1 MKKELILINTSNLHS
16 GGGLQVGISFL
27 YELSK
32 MTTDNLSSLHIV
44 VSSEIDKGLCQIG
57 VNKEVFE
64 KWLTE
69 NVDDD
74 IFTEAYAKLSEY
86 SGLSLHDLDE
96 VYKNH
101 TDEFIKDFKEIIK
114 QVATDKINDILLKYE
129 LK

>member
-1 MKKELILINTSNLHS
+1 MNKETINDLLTLTEKQSSKQNLTINKNN
-16 GGGLQVGISFL
+16 VI
-27 YELSK
+27 Y
-32 MTTDNLSSLHIV
+32 N
-44 VSSEIDKGLCQIG
+44 VSINADKGKVHIDIEKKKLS
-57 VNKEVFE
+57 NKEVFE

-101 TDEFIKDFKEIIK
+101 TNEFIKDFKEIIK
-114 QVATDKINDILLKYE
+114 QVAADKINDILLKYE

>member
-1 MKKELILINTSNLHS
+1 MNKETINDLLTLTEKQSSKQNLTINKNN
-16 GGGLQVGISFL
+16 VI
-27 YELSK
+27 Y
-32 MTTDNLSSLHIV
+32 N
-44 VSSEIDKGLCQIG
+44 VSINADKGKVHIDIEKKKLS
-57 VNKEVFE
+57 NKEVFE

-96 VYKNH
+96 VYKNY

>member
-1 MKKELILINTSNLHS
+1 MNKETINDLLTLTEKQSSKQNLT
-16 GGGLQVGISFL
+16 INKNKFI
-27 YELSK
+27 Y
-32 MTTDNLSSLHIV
+32 N
-44 VSSEIDKGLCQIG
+44 VSINADKGKVHIDIEKKKLS
-57 VNKEVFE
+57 NKEVFE

-86 SGLSLHDLDE
+86 SGLSLHDLDK

>member
-1 MKKELILINTSNLHS
+1 MNKETINDLLTLTEKQS
-16 GGGLQVGISFL
+16 
-27 YELSK
+27 SK
-32 MTTDNLSSLHIV
+32 QKLTINKNNVIYN
-44 VSSEIDKGLCQIG
+44 VSINADKGKVHIDIEKKKLS
-57 VNKEVFE
+57 NKEVFE

>member
-1 MKKELILINTSNLHS
+1 MNKETINDLLTLTEKQSSKQNLTINKNN
-16 GGGLQVGISFL
+16 VI
-27 YELSK
+27 Y
-32 MTTDNLSSLHIV
+32 N
-44 VSSEIDKGLCQIG
+44 VSINADKGKVHIDIEKKKLS
-57 VNKEVFE
+57 NKEVFE

-114 QVATDKINDILLKYE
+114 QVATDKINDMLLKYE

>member
-1 MKKELILINTSNLHS
+1 MNKETINDLLTLTEKQSSKQNLTINKNN
-16 GGGLQVGISFL
+16 VI
-27 YELSK
+27 Y
-32 MTTDNLSSLHIV
+32 N
-44 VSSEIDKGLCQIG
+44 VSINADKGKVHIDIEKKKLS
-57 VNKEVFE
+57 NREVFE

>member
-1 MKKELILINTSNLHS
+1 MNKETINDLLTLTEKQSSKQNLTINKNN
-16 GGGLQVGISFL
+16 VI
-27 YELSK
+27 Y
-32 MTTDNLSSLHIV
+32 N
-44 VSSEIDKGLCQIG
+44 VSINADKGKVHIDIEKKKLS
-57 VNKEVFE
+57 NKEVFE

-101 TDEFIKDFKEIIK
+101 KDEFIKDFKEIIK

>member
-1 MKKELILINTSNLHS
+1 MNKETINDLLTLTEKQSSKQNLTINKNN
-16 GGGLQVGISFL
+16 VI
-27 YELSK
+27 Y
-32 MTTDNLSSLHIV
+32 N
-44 VSSEIDKGLCQIG
+44 VSINADKGKVHIDIEKKKLS
-57 VNKEVFE
+57 NKEVFE

-114 QVATDKINDILLKYE
+114 QVATDKINDILLKYG

>member
-1 MKKELILINTSNLHS
+1 MNKETINDLLTLTENQSSKQNLTINKNN
-16 GGGLQVGISFL
+16 VI
-27 YELSK
+27 Y
-32 MTTDNLSSLHIV
+32 N
-44 VSSEIDKGLCQIG
+44 VSINADKGKVHIDIEKKKLS
-57 VNKEVFE
+57 NKEVFE

-96 VYKNH
+96 VYKNY

>member
-1 MKKELILINTSNLHS
+1 MNKETINDLLTLTEKQSSKQNLTINKNN
-16 GGGLQVGISFL
+16 VI
-27 YELSK
+27 Y
-32 MTTDNLSSLHIV
+32 N
-44 VSSEIDKGLCQIG
+44 VSINADKGKVHIDIEKKKLS
-57 VNKEVFE
+57 NKEVFE

-114 QVATDKINDILLKYE
+114 QVASDKINDILLKYE

>member
-1 MKKELILINTSNLHS
+1 MNKETINDLLTLTEKQSSKQNLTINKNN
-16 GGGLQVGISFL
+16 VI
-27 YELSK
+27 Y
-32 MTTDNLSSLHIV
+32 N
-44 VSSEIDKGLCQIG
+44 VSINADKGKVHIDIEKKKLS
-57 VNKEVFE
+57 NKEVFE

-114 QVATDKINDILLKYE
+114 QVAADKINDILLKYG

>member
-1 MKKELILINTSNLHS
+1 MTEKQSSKQNLTINKNN
-16 GGGLQVGISFL
+16 VI
-27 YELSK
+27 Y
-32 MTTDNLSSLHIV
+32 N
-44 VSSEIDKGLCQIG
+44 VSINADKGKVHIDIEKKKLS
-57 VNKEVFE
+57 NKEVFE

>member
-1 MKKELILINTSNLHS
+1 MNKETINDLLTLTEKQSSKQNLTINKNN
-16 GGGLQVGISFL
+16 VI
-27 YELSK
+27 Y
-32 MTTDNLSSLHIV
+32 N
-44 VSSEIDKGLCQIG
+44 VSINADKGKVHIDIEKKKLS
-57 VNKEVFE
+57 NKEVFE

-114 QVATDKINDILLKYE
+114 QVAADKINDILLKYE

>member
-1 MKKELILINTSNLHS
+1 MNKETINDLLTLTEKQSSKQNLTINKNN
-16 GGGLQVGISFL
+16 VI
-27 YELSK
+27 Y
-32 MTTDNLSSLHIV
+32 N
-44 VSSEIDKGLCQIG
+44 VSINADKGKVHIDIEKKKLS
-57 VNKEVFE
+57 NKEVFE

>member
-1 MKKELILINTSNLHS
+1 MNKETINDLLTLTEKQSSKQNLTINKNN
-16 GGGLQVGISFL
+16 VI
-27 YELSK
+27 Y
-32 MTTDNLSSLHIV
+32 N
-44 VSSEIDKGLCQIG
+44 VSINADKGKVHIDIEKKKLS
-57 VNKEVFE
+57 NKEVFE

-86 SGLSLHDLDE
+86 SGLSLHDLDK